1 MHLSF
6 LTSEYPHP
14 RVNRAAGI
22 GTSIK
27 NLAEGLVR
35 QKVKVSIFIYG
46 QDEDVVFEE
55 NGITFHLIKHKKYKF
70 LGWYLYRKHLAKYI
84 NKVIVEDRID
94 AVEAADWTGI
104 TAFMK
109 LKAPLVIRLH
119 GTDAY
124 FCNLEARPQKK
135 KNYWFESVALK
146 NADVIISVS
155 DFTAIKTKEIFGLSK
170 KIVTLYNGIDTE
182 KFKPLEIPQRANSIL
197 YFGTI
202 VRKKGVLDLAKAFQ
216 LLRKK
221 NPEATITLIGK
232 DNLDIE
238 EQKSTLALFKECLDS
253 EARTGVT
260 HLNHMPYEKVVEE
273 IAKAEVVVLPSRAEA
288 FPMSWL
294 EAMAME
300 KAMVTSDI
308 GWAKEVM
315 IHNQTGLMVHPDN
328 HQGLADAISE
338 ILTDKDKRI
347 RFGISARKR
356 IVENFSSEIIVSKNI
371 EFYTS
376 LLK

>member
-135 KNYWFESVALK
+135 
-146 NADVIISVS
+146 
-155 DFTAIKTKEIFGLSK
+155 
-170 KIVTLYNGIDTE
+170 E
-182 KFKPLEIPQRANSIL
+182 KLL
-197 YFGTI
+197 
-202 VRKKGVLDLAKAFQ
+202 VRVCGA
-216 LLRKK
+216 
-221 NPEATITLIGK
+221 
-232 DNLDIE
+232 
-238 EQKSTLALFKECLDS
+238 
-253 EARTGVT
+253 
-260 HLNHMPYEKVVEE
+260 
-273 IAKAEVVVLPSRAEA
+273 
-288 FPMSWL
+288 
-294 EAMAME
+294 
-300 KAMVTSDI
+300 
-308 GWAKEVM
+308 
-315 IHNQTGLMVHPDN
+315 
-328 HQGLADAISE
+328 
-338 ILTDKDKRI
+338 
-347 RFGISARKR
+347 
-356 IVENFSSEIIVSKNI
+356 
-371 EFYTS
+371 
-376 LLK
+376 